1 MAKKKARRKQVIPAE
16 ETKAERFVRVVTPRV
31 NKAVK
36 AIKQI
41 GFCSASSYEYTSSQ
55 LEQITKALGKAE
67 EEMLA
72 RFAGKAEDE
81 GVFDFED

>member
-1 MAKKKARRKQVIPAE
+1 MAKKKVRRKQVIPAE

-41 GFCSASSYEYTSSQ
+41 GFCSAASYEYTPEQ
-55 LEQITKALGKAE
+55 LKQITKALDTAQD
-67 EEMLA
+67 EMLA
-72 RFAGKAEDE
+72 RFAGKSWDE
-81 GVFDFED
+81 GVFGFKD